1 MKILIAEDKKL
12 LAEDIKDR
20 LEGFGYRSI
29 IGPYANG
36 EEAFEHC
43 LKELPDIALLDINL
57 EGAIDGITLANKLN
71 SIKNIPI
78 IYLTNQ
84 EDEATYQ
91 KSEKTFPV
99 AFINKPFTNNELKI
113 ALKNAVKASGEEV
126 SAYDSEDLKIVDDR
140 IFVRNGRG
148 KISVDLDDILW
159 IQSHGGETS
168 SIITVENRN
177 DNPKKRPVVGHN
189 LSRLEDRLK
198 FYPYLKRASRFHIIN
213 LKRVDRILDAN
224 ASKGKSSKKAVLI
237 SDEEIVLGDKY
248 RKQIT
253 DQFHIL

>member
-1 MKILIAEDKKL
+1 MKILVVEDKKL
-12 LAEDIKDR
+12 LAEDIRDR
-20 LEGFGYRSI
+20 LEGFGYKSI
-29 IGPYANG
+29 MGPFSSG
-36 EEAFEHC
+36 EEAFESS
-43 LKELPDIALLDINL
+43 LKELPDIAVLDINL
-57 EGAIDGITLANKLN
+57 EGSMDGITLAHKLN

-113 ALKNAVKASGEEV
+113 ALKNAVKASGEEM
-126 SAYDSEDLKIVDDR
+126 SAFDSGDLKIIDDR

-168 SIITVENRN
+168 SIVTVANR
-177 DNPKKRPVVGHN
+177 DENPKSRPVVGHN
-189 LSRLEDRLK
+189 LSRLEDRLN

-213 LKRVDRILDAN
+213 LKKVERIVDAN
-224 ASKGKSSKKAVLI
+224 AGTSKTSKKAVLI
-237 SDEEIVLGDKY
+237 AKEEIVLGDKY

-253 DQFHIL
+253 DQFYIL